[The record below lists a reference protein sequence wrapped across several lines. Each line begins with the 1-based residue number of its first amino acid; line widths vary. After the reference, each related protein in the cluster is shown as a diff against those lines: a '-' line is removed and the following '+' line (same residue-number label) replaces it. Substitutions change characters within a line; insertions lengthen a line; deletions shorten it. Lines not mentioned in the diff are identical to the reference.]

1 MTASGSEQK
10 KAKARSKRTAEKTEA
25 KDESKKASAPE
36 EDDEPEEGAPKA
48 RKAATERGQEVD
60 ESLEPFLEGDHET
73 RMTFDHGG
81 FPLYVKAA
89 WAIFLVSV
97 TYYMYVYAL
106 PDLTAWGSP

>member
-10 KAKARSKRTAEKTEA
+10 KAKAKAKSKRTAEKTEA
-25 KDESKKASAPE
+25 KDESKKAKTAST
-36 EDDEPEEGAPKA
+36 K
-48 RKAATERGQEVD
+48 KTLEVD

-81 FPLYVKAA
+81 FPMYVKAV